1 MWSARLEVAESFRL
15 GSALLGVPLGL
26 RMRGGV

>member
-1 MWSARLEVAESFRL
+1 VVAESFRL